1 MTGFVAGTL
10 VHTERGLV
18 PIQEIKVGDRVLSRS
33 EVEGKLVYD
42 LVENVTRSID
52 KKQLYLLRY
61 IDNYIAPFEDDF
73 FAQTMNLE
81 GMLPS
86 KIHVEIFTDQKIW
99 INEDIDNEINEGW
112 QSVFKLNGNEQITF
126 EDKTLGGIISANFL
140 IQTHIDQVFY
150 LHTDGDY
157 VPMIV
162 DMRNN
167 ELKTYYIAHL
177 VLPAY
182 KNIFRKSEHHPLAD
196 YIVIGDLEKHNFLKY
211 IIQYLYNPQHNFA
224 YKEKFSI
231 QLEHDNNYFIGYKR
245 LWVHC

>member
-10 VHTERGLV
+10 VHTEKGLV
-18 PIQEIKVGDRVLSRS
+18 PIQNIKIGDRVLSKLDD
-33 EVEGKLVYD
+33 KLVYKI
-42 LVENVTRSID
+42 VENLKESTD
-52 KKQLYLLRY
+52 KKEIYLLRY
-61 IDNYIAPFEDDF
+61 IDNYIAPLEDDF

-86 KIHVEIFTDQKIW
+86 RIHAEVLTLNQKIW
-99 INEDIDNEINEGW
+99 INEDIDNEIHEGW
-112 QSVFKLNGNEQITF
+112 QSLDKLNGNEQVQF
-126 EDKTLGGIISANFL
+126 KDKNIGGIISADSL
-140 IQTHIDQVFY
+140 MQTHIDQVFY

-182 KNIFRKSEHHPLAD
+182 KNIFRKSDHSPPAD
-196 YIVIGDLEKHNFLKY
+196 YIIIGDLEKYSFLKDV
-211 IIQYLYNPQHNFA
+211 IQYLDNLQFNFA
-224 YKEKFSI
+224 FESVFNI
-231 QLEHDNNYFIGYKR
+231 QLEDSSACFIGEKG